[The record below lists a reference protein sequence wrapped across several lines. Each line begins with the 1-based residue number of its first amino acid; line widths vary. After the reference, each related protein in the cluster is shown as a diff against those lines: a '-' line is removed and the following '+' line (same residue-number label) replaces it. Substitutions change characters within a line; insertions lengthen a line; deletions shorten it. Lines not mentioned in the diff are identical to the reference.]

1 MRDLI
6 FNAMD
11 SLGVAVTILD
21 PDGILLYYNQH
32 AARVLDRKPEYIGS
46 EVYRL
51 HKKATSNEKI
61 KSMIHEFQNG
71 RTTPFHYKAEPYGKI
86 IFVTVSPI
94 LEEGIFK
101 GCVQSVVL
109 EEEVKFE

>member
-1 MRDLI
+1 MREI
-6 FNAMD
+6 VFNAMD
-11 SLGVAVTILD
+11 CLGIAVTILD
-21 PDGILLYYNQH
+21 PDGILLYYNKH
-32 AARVLDRKPEYIGS
+32 AAEVLDRKPEYIGS
-46 EVYRL
+46 EVYEF

-61 KSMIHEFQNG
+61 RSMIHEFRNG
-71 RTTPFHYKAEPYGKI
+71 RTTPFHYKAKPYGKI

-109 EEEVKFE
+109 EEEVKPE

>member
-1 MRDLI
+1 MRELV

-11 SLGVAVTILD
+11 CLGVAVTIID
-21 PDGILLYYNQH
+21 PNGILLYYNQH
-32 AARVLDRKPEYIGS
+32 AAKVLDRKPEYIGA
-46 EVYRL
+46 EVYGL

-61 KSMIHEFQNG
+61 KFMINEFQRG
-71 RTTPFHYKAEPYGKI
+71 RTTPFHYKAKPYGKI

-109 EEEVKFE
+109 EEEVKSE